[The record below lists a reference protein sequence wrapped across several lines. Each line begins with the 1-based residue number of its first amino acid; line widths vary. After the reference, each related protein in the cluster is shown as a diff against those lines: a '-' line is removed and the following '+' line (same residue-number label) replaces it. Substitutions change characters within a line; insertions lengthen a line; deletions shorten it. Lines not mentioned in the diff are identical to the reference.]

1 MNPISRWTGCDRIDL
16 RFSKLRA
23 GEKMNRAQICQLHV
37 FPKAM
42 HACKHHVVEHHLR
55 MALECL
61 RIMWKG
67 VTTVGRLGGLALNAA
82 GAEASAAGL
91 LLVALALPTGL
102 PRLSR
107 LPPLL

>member
-1 MNPISRWTGCDRIDL
+1 
-16 RFSKLRA
+16 
-23 GEKMNRAQICQLHV
+23 
-37 FPKAM
+37 
-42 HACKHHVVEHHLR
+42 

-67 VTTVGRLGGLALNAA
+67 VTAVGRLGGLALNAA
-82 GAEASAAGL
+82 GAAAASAAGL
-91 LLVALALPTGL
+91 LLVALAALPTGL